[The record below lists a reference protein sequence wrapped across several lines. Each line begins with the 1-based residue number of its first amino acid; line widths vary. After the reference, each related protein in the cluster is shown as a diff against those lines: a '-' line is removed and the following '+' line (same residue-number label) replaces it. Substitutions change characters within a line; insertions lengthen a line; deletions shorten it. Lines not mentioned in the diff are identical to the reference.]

1 MMYSNL
7 IFDPNLTAEELRGF
21 ARTVAEIEWLLLILV
36 MLYHVVLA
44 PDPESSVALA
54 TAMFLFAAFVLTFHF
69 INFYRPET
77 QWKLAIETCVMI
89 IFITWVLMY
98 TGRLDSPLLN
108 LYLLVIII
116 TALTLGQRV
125 TLLTMILIAACY
137 LWLGYQDRL
146 DKMAFSSFAA
156 TSAVKLAPLLMVAYI
171 TTMLS
176 SDIRR
181 ALIQVKSLAET
192 DALTGVF
199 NMRAFTVISESILS
213 HAARHSRPVSV
224 LMIDSDSLKTVND
237 NYGHEAGNQLLKL
250 TVECI
255 QNRLRKSD
263 LVARYGGDEFIVL
276 LPETPCSGAS
286 SLANDIRQSIEST
299 PLFIHNKNVSITA
312 SIGIACYPEHGH
324 GFEAIREKADHAM
337 YVSKKNGKNRVT
349 AYSGD

>member
-1 MMYSNL
+1 MYSDL
-7 IFDPNLTAEELRGF
+7 IFDPNLTVEELRGF
-21 ARTVAEIEWLLLILV
+21 ARSVAEIEWLLLALV

-44 PDPESSVALA
+44 PDSESSAALA
-54 TAMFLFAAFVLTFHF
+54 AAMFLFAVFVLIFHF
-69 INFYRPET
+69 INYYRPET
-77 QWKLAIETCVMI
+77 QWKLVIETCVMI

-98 TGRLDSPLLN
+98 TGKLDSPLLN
-108 LYLLVIII
+108 LYLLVVII
-116 TALTLGQRV
+116 TALTLGKRV

-137 LWLGYQDRL
+137 FWLGYQDRL
-146 DKMAFSSFAA
+146 DELAFSSFAA
-156 TSAVKLAPLLMVAYI
+156 TSTVKLAPLLMVAYI

-199 NMRAFTVISESILS
+199 NMRAFTVISGNMFS

-250 TVECI
+250 TVACI

-263 LVARYGGDEFIVL
+263 VVARYGGDEFIVL
-276 LPETPCSGAS
+276 LPETPFSDAS
-286 SLANDIRQSIEST
+286 SVATQIRRSIEST
-299 PLFIHNKNVSITA
+299 PLVIENKNVSITA
-312 SIGIACYPEHGH
+312 SIGIACFPEHGH
-324 GFEAIREKADHAM
+324 GLEVIKEKADHAM

-349 AYSGD
+349 AYGRD